1 MKNTSFRRVFF
12 SERINT
18 VELGSSPTV
27 RIATKIL
34 IKELIKW
41 QKLKLI

>member
-1 MKNTSFRRVFF
+1 MKNTSFRGVFSF

-27 RIATKIL
+27 RIATKIK
-34 IKELIKW
+34 IKEIIKW
-41 QKLKLI
+41 QKLK